1 MDTKE
6 RSKISLARGAILC
19 LLCFPFAVTALG
31 LIQVGHYSSTNQA
44 MSELV
49 LGRGGQLMTVAFV
62 LLGVGTA
69 TLGYLLHSALPK
81 ARVAPALI
89 LLAAMLDLVT
99 AIFHTN
105 GSGPDTTGSKIHMIA
120 GISTFLLMIIAMFTS
135 VRAFR
140 RDPRFKSFAWPTLIW
155 AIATIP
161 TFFLIPI
168 LGDTRFGLGQR
179 TFVAVWLSW
188 LIVLGIRMEKL
199 A

>member
-1 MDTKE
+1 MEAKE
-6 RSKISLARGAILC
+6 RSKISLAKSAILC
-19 LLCFPFAVTALG
+19 LLYFPFAVTALG
-31 LIQVGHYSSTNQA
+31 LIQVGHYSSINQA

-49 LGRGGQLMTVAFV
+49 LGKGGQLMTIAFV

-69 TLGYLLHSALPK
+69 MMGYLLHSALPK
-81 ARVAPALI
+81 ARVAPALM

-105 GSGPDTTGSKIHMIA
+105 GSGPDTTGSKIHMMA
-120 GISTFLLMIIAMFTS
+120 GISTFLIMILVMFTS

-179 TFVAVWLSW
+179 TFVAVWMTW
-188 LIVLGIRMEKL
+188 LIVLGFRIENL